1 MNKRNFVYNYVMRKR
16 DFDNLQSDVEDGINN
31 LANTLTGKGIVK
43 GLEVTISR
51 SNATVS
57 LGVAF
62 DGDGKRI
69 ELPSSAT
76 VDMSSIS
83 RPGTGQFKWVTLV
96 LKHKVANEGT
106 VTDGHNKV
114 WPLRLLDSY
123 QMELLEGTAGTENGA
138 TKPTVSASQ
147 VPLIDIKVDE
157 STAWNSLTTESN
169 RRPGPLVNLL
179 DVVYPVGCT
188 YAQYPGGL
196 TPAAML
202 WPGTW
207 EAKFEDEGVFFR
219 TPGGQASTFGS
230 GIQEDAMQ
238 RITGSIQGIAHGKY
252 RGPAVE
258 GAFTHRER
266 ERGGG
271 NAEGP
276 GGTDTFDFDSANSVS
291 PASAKTDDAETRPR
305 NRTFRIWKRTA

>member
-43 GLEVTISR
+43 GLEVTISN

-57 LGVAF
+57 PGVAF

-96 LKHKVANEGT
+96 LKHKVVNEGT

-123 QMELLEGTAGTENGA
+123 QMELLVGAAGNENGIS
-138 TKPTVSASQ
+138 KPTVSASQ

-157 STAWNSLTTESN
+157 STAWNSLTTESD

-179 DVVYPVGCT
+179 NVVYPIGYT

-207 EAKFEDEGVFFR
+207 EAQFEAEGVFFR
-219 TPGGQASTFGS
+219 TPGGRASTFGS

-238 RITGSIQGIAHGKY
+238 SHKHFL
-252 RGPAVE
+252 PAPLPHYTSE
-258 GAFTHRER
+258 
-266 ERGGG
+266 GGG
-271 NAEGP
+271 TNRGASGHPGP
-276 GGTDTFDFDSANSVS
+276 FETTGLAGGSARTSS
-291 PASAKTDDAETRPR
+291 ETRPR

>member
-1 MNKRNFVYNYVMRKR
+1 V
-16 DFDNLQSDVEDGINN
+16 G
-31 LANTLTGKGIVK
+31 A
-43 GLEVTISR
+43 
-51 SNATVS
+51 
-57 LGVAF
+57 
-62 DGDGKRI
+62 
-69 ELPSSAT
+69 
-76 VDMSSIS
+76 
-83 RPGTGQFKWVTLV
+83 
-96 LKHKVANEGT
+96 
-106 VTDGHNKV
+106 
-114 WPLRLLDSY
+114 
-123 QMELLEGTAGTENGA
+123 AGTENGA

-179 DVVYPVGCT
+179 NVVYPIGYI

-207 EAKFEDEGVFFR
+207 EAQFETEGVFFR

-238 RITGSIQGIAHGKY
+238 RITGWIRDVAHGA
-252 RGPAVE
+252 RFPSTAE
-258 GAFTHRER
+258 GAFTQQPGSSYGNA
-266 ERGGG
+266 GGG
-271 NAEGP
+271 GHTES
-276 GGTDTFDFDSANSVS
+276 FSLDSARQTRT
-291 PASAKTDDAETRPR
+291 AAETHPR